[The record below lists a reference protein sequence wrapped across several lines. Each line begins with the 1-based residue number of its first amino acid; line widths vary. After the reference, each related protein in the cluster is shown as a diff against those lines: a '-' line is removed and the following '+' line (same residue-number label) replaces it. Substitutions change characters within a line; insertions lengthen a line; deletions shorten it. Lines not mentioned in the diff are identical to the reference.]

1 MDSSRIA
8 ELLKSYIVGLD
19 LPPGIYDQ
27 LGAYL
32 ALLLRW
38 NARTNLTAIRDPE
51 QIVARHFGESLFAAG
66 VLFGAAPLMP
76 ADAPS
81 MPGLGLGGNEGS
93 AFGLSSRVAPKGS
106 RGEVEGAS
114 TSNNRQLTTD
124 HSPTT
129 LADLGSG
136 AGFPGV
142 PIKLAF
148 PQLHV
153 TLIESQN
160 KKATFLK
167 EVVRALRLD
176 DIEVYNGRAE
186 QWNRTADIVSM
197 RAAERFET
205 VLPVAAELVAPGGR
219 LCLLIGEP
227 KSGKLRD
234 FSAEFEWQVGKLM
247 PHTAISE
254 VLVGI
259 KSR

>member
-1 MDSSRIA
+1 MDSPRIA
-8 ELLKSYIVGLD
+8 ELLKSYTVGLD
-19 LPPGIYDQ
+19 LRSGIYDQ

-66 VLFGAAPLMP
+66 VLFGDAPPKPGFGLGENQGSSAAPV
-76 ADAPS
+76 
-81 MPGLGLGGNEGS
+81 
-93 AFGLSSRVAPKGS
+93 LSSRAAPERS
-106 RGEVEGAS
+106 RGEVEGPA
-114 TSNNRQLTTD
+114 TSDNRQLTTD
-124 HSPTT
+124 NSPTT

-136 AGFPGV
+136 AGFPGI

-167 EVVRALRLD
+167 EVLRALRLD
-176 DIEVYNGRAE
+176 DIEVYNRRAE
-186 QWNRTADIVSM
+186 QWNRTADVVTM

-205 VLPVAAELVAPGGR
+205 VLPVAAGLVAPGGR

-227 KSGKLRD
+227 QSGKARD
-234 FSAEFEWQVGKLM
+234 AVPEFEWQVGKRI
-247 PHTAISE
+247 PQTANT
-254 VLVGI
+254 VAVVG
-259 KSR
+259 RRPR